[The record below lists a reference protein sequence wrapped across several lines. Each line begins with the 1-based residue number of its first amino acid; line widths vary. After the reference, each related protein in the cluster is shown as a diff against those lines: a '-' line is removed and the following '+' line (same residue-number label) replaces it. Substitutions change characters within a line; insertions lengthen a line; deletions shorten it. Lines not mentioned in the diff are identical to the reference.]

1 MLVLFETQAG
11 YALFKAQDKEVVKDA
26 DKLAAAFATPESA
39 QNL

>member
-26 DKLAAAFATPESA
+26 DKLASAFSNAEAA